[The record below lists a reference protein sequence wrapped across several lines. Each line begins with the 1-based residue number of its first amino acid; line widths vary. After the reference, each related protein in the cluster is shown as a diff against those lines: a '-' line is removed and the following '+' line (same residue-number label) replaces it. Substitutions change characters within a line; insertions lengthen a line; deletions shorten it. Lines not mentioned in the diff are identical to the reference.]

1 MFTTLL
7 KTEYQPII
15 GRFTQRDTH
24 WNTVNI
30 IYGDEVKTKEY
41 EDYLGLNTYTVKL
54 VDYAAV
60 RQSGNVY
67 GYCLNNPLVF
77 IDPNGEELFTVIGIG
92 VAALFTVVLTGCSA
106 QDRNEWVDNNAK
118 TKLGYNFQIN
128 SYGYYGT
135 ASSGSYVRNI
145 SGGLDAAKA
154 FFAQKT
160 VGYVAEWNDG
170 NALMREMDD
179 GTIYTFREKSNSDGT
194 AVVDIDTR
202 KVFFEYGG
210 KEWRIQFW
218 KGDYGAVTGAEI
230 GLYYKDIGSTGNKYD
245 CVQDSDMLTMSLK
258 LYDSNG
264 IVFERETDKYWWCN
278 SFKMNGGTPPEQ
290 LTVVGTI
297 TFKSKEMCNSFVDA
311 YINNYDASEISVE
324 DDGMTVTINWRG

>member
-1 MFTTLL
+1 MVYEFTGNDSNTYTYGHRLL
-7 KTEYQPII
+7 FSEEYKYILNVHGDVVALIDSEDEFVKSYSYDAFGNELNPSDNDTNPFRYCAEYFDTETGTIYLRARYYQPIV
-15 GRFTQRDTH
+15 GRFSQRDTH
-24 WNTVNI
+24 WNTANM

-41 EDYLGLNTYTVKL
+41 KDYLGLNTYTVKL

-77 IDPNGEELFTVIGIG
+77 IDPNGEVLFTVIGIG

-106 QDRNEWVDNNAK
+106 QDRNEWIDNNEK
-118 TKLGYNFQIN
+118 TKLGYIFLIN

-160 VGYVAEWNDG
+160 VGYVAEWRDG

-194 AVVDIDTR
+194 PVVDINSKTS
-202 KVFFEYGG
+202 
-210 KEWRIQFW
+210 
-218 KGDYGAVTGAEI
+218 
-230 GLYYKDIGSTGNKYD
+230 GL
-245 CVQDSDMLTMSLK
+245 
-258 LYDSNG
+258 
-264 IVFERETDKYWWCN
+264 
-278 SFKMNGGTPPEQ
+278 
-290 LTVVGTI
+290 
-297 TFKSKEMCNSFVDA
+297 KSQKIHFVD
-311 YINNYDASEISVE
+311 
-324 DDGMTVTINWRG
+324 